1 MPADE
6 GWRLDRF
13 EVELDAWADREGVP
27 PDLLLPILA
36 WIVGRVDDP
45 YLGVQRAQGFEN
57 LWHGSVPDTFDPLS
71 GRLVTCSY
79 WIEEHTKSVRC
90 DNFGLQRP

>member
-1 MPADE
+1 VPADE

-27 PDLLLPILA
+27 PDLL
-36 WIVGRVDDP
+36 
-45 YLGVQRAQGFEN
+45 
-57 LWHGSVPDTFDPLS
+57 
-71 GRLVTCSY
+71 
-79 WIEEHTKSVRC
+79 HTKSVRC